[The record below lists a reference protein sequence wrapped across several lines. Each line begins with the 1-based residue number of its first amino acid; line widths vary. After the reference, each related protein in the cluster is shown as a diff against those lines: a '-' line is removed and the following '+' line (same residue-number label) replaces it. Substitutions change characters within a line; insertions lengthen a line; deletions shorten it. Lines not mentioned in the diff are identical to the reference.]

1 MVAETTLG
9 WRDVK
14 AEWVRRNVTGL
25 EVAEHLGLK
34 YHRLTILMAS
44 EDVTLPRPEF
54 AERLIR
60 AAEEIAQGR
69 AH

>member
-1 MVAETTLG
+1 MVAGTTLG

-14 AEWVRRNVTGL
+14 AEWVRRNVTGM
-25 EVAEHLGLK
+25 EVADYLGLK

-44 EDVTLPRPEF
+44 DDVTMPRQEF

-69 AH
+69 ER